1 VTNLELL
8 CVEMMKMK
16 VGAELHFSYWKIT
29 SLMRYEIC
37 FLLRHRRFHV
47 ADENFALEKLQR
59 FLKSQDVWNPFTIL
73 QKTVTFP
80 VVILGILWAIPI
92 LELFHHSLVFAQWA
106 REHTQVVQVFLVF
119 ARGAK
124 EHTKSYKSFLSS
136 NEELRSNLRLTRLS
150 CLRTRS

>member
-1 VTNLELL
+1 MCGDDETEDH
-8 CVEMMKMK
+8 EDD
-16 VGAELHFSYWKIT
+16 GWADLHFSYWEIT

-37 FLLRHRRFHV
+37 FLLTHRRFHV

-59 FLKSQDVWNPFTIL
+59 FLKSQDVWNAFTIL

-80 VVILGILWAIPI
+80 VVILWAIPI
-92 LELFHHSLVFAQWA
+92 VVLSWNSSITLLSLHKELGS
-106 REHTQVVQVFLVF
+106 TPKSQVCLVF

-124 EHTKSYKSFLSS
+124 EHTQVLQVFLVFTRGAK
-136 NEELRSNLRLTRLS
+136 EHTKRLTSLS